1 MATEIKTLEPTQR
14 LAITTQ
20 PQNYVAAFDNLARS
34 DTLMGDL
41 GATIAQQ
48 ASIQY
53 NRKMGLE
60 YGLNPQGDLLPP
72 ITTADK
78 AFQEGY
84 IAQSKNTLS
93 LQANQMFNQAEEEL
107 NKSYKLNQGQ
117 INEYQS
123 QMSKGLE
130 GIMKVAPTE
139 VQTTLGYQYQAQLQN
154 TTSELRKKLIGQ
166 SKSEALDTM
175 RVNDKLT
182 DQNINNLAT
191 SGKIDQASQI
201 YQNKLAQ
208 NQRQYNSGMMTQA
221 EKMASDTSAKI
232 TYYQG
237 LYNNQLVNLSQQ
249 KKGETKES
257 IDQKRG
263 ELLAQFADY
272 RNRPKDIS
280 ADEWT
285 TLGNNTLAFEQHLQ
299 NMQNIQ
305 ANFVMS
311 ALDVKATQG
320 TLTNLDIT
328 SAANTPGVTDTRMNE
343 WMAKF
348 KQKQATQTQ
357 ESRSTNNI
365 LTNYSDSRTWAE
377 TQSDKAKDAAYYQV
391 VDSLNQQT
399 GVPFRTVS
407 PQPMQSEAQAAA
419 MAGGPVP
426 AFNRTISALSRTLDP
441 TEMRSAVNAYYD
453 VKLRSPGN
461 LYGLD
466 KNVVQRLEAFKAI
479 RDNNPGMSDQE
490 ALQKVRVAE
499 TRDEKQKALI
509 QENWQEQMLGQ
520 KGQIATYG
528 DKVRKTREILGI
540 KKGLLSIGPATPM
553 LNENNITS
561 NMMNIWKSNY
571 DFVGDIEEAKSMTQ
585 ETAKTIFGP
594 SKVNGGEF
602 VSMYPLEKMS
612 GIENSHFFFQR
623 DIAQQLTDK
632 FQAKKDAFMKGEVST
647 YYRVKSPEN
656 YDLETMTQDKYNK
669 IIKNAEPMVI
679 ETVGFKDGKEQV
691 IDEADLIT
699 DISQETQLSYDPASP
714 VSGDYDLALSHK
726 NGSSFML
733 PHYGPK
739 NALQMTYSPNFQ
751 KVKNEYTLMFSKF
764 GSKPMSNTEEIMAY
778 VEKLRG
784 KVALPEIDMNL
795 PEINTDL
802 LKPKLP
808 ELNLNLPGPKEKK
821 VDTKKHTY
829 LF

>member
-1 MATEIKTLEPTQR
+1 MATEIQTLEPTQR
-14 LAITTQ
+14 LSITTQ
-20 PQNYVAAFDNLARS
+20 PQNYVAAMDNLARS
-34 DTLMGDL
+34 DTLIGDL

-107 NKSYKLNQGQ
+107 NKSYKLNQSQ
-117 INEYQS
+117 INDYQA

-130 GIMKVAPTE
+130 SIMKVAPTE
-139 VQTTLGYQYQAQLQN
+139 VQATLGYQYQAQLQN
-154 TTSELRKKLIGQ
+154 STSELRKKLISQ

-191 SGKIDQASQI
+191 SGKIDQAAQI

-208 NQRQYNSGMMTQA
+208 NQRQYNSGMMTES
-221 EKMASDTSAKI
+221 EKIASDTSAKI

-237 LYNNQLVNLSQQ
+237 LYNNQLVNLAQQQ
-249 KKGETKES
+249 KGATKES
-257 IDQKRG
+257 IDQKKG
-263 ELLAQFADY
+263 EFLAQFADY
-272 RNRPKDIS
+272 KNKPKDIS

-285 TLGNNTLAFEQHLQ
+285 NLGNNTLAFEQHLQ

-343 WMAKF
+343 WLAKY
-348 KQKQATQTQ
+348 KQTKATQTQ
-357 ESRSTNNI
+357 QNQFTTDLLS
-365 LTNYSDSRTWAE
+365 NYSDSRTWAE

-407 PQPMQSEAQAAA
+407 PQPMQNEAQAAA

-426 AFNRTISALSRTLDP
+426 AFIRTISALSRTLDP
-441 TEMRSAVNAYYD
+441 AEMRSAVNAYYD
-453 VKLRSPGN
+453 VKLRNPGN
-461 LYGLD
+461 IYGLD

-490 ALQKVRVAE
+490 ALQKIRVAE
-499 TRDEKQKALI
+499 TRDEKQKALL
-509 QENWQEQMLGQ
+509 QENWQEQMLGP
-520 KGQIATYG
+520 KGQIATYA
-528 DKVRKTREILGI
+528 DKVRQTRDILGI
-540 KKGLLSIGPATPM
+540 KTGLFSIGKSTPM

-561 NMMNIWKSNY
+561 NVMNIWKSNY
-571 DFVGDIEEAKSMTQ
+571 DFDGDIEEAKSMTA
-585 ETAKTIFGP
+585 EAAKTIFGP
-594 SKVNGGEF
+594 SKVNGAEF
-602 VSMYPLEKMS
+602 ISMYPLEKMS

-623 DIAQQLTDK
+623 DIAQQLTQK
-632 FQAKKDAFMKGEVST
+632 FQDKKDAFMRGEVST
-647 YYRVKSPEN
+647 YYRVKNSEN

-679 ETVGFKDGKEQV
+679 ETIGFKDGKEQV

-699 DISQETQLSYDPASP
+699 DISQETQLSYDPANP
-714 VSGDYDLALSHK
+714 ASGDYDLALSHK

-751 KVKNEYTLMFSKF
+751 KVKNEYTMMFSKF

-778 VEKLRG
+778 VAKLKG
-784 KVALPEIDMNL
+784 GISLPEID
-795 PEINTDL
+795 
-802 LKPKLP
+802 
-808 ELNLNLPGPKEKK
+808 LNLPKAKERKI
-821 VDTKKHTY
+821 DTKKHTY
-829 LF
+829 QF

>member
-14 LAITTQ
+14 LSITTQ
-20 PQNYVAAFDNLARS
+20 PQNYVGAFDNLARS

-53 NRKMGLE
+53 NKKMGLD

-107 NKSYKLNQGQ
+107 NKSYKLNQNQ
-117 INEYQS
+117 INDYQA

-139 VQTTLGYQYQAQLQN
+139 VQATLGYQYQAQLQN
-154 TTSELRKKLIGQ
+154 STSELRKKLISQ

-191 SGKIDQASQI
+191 TGKIDQAAQI

-208 NQRQYNSGMMTQA
+208 NERQYNSGMMTQA

-237 LYNNQLVNLSQQ
+237 IYNNKLVNLAQQ

-257 IDQKRG
+257 IDQKKG

-272 RNRPKDIS
+272 SNKPKDIS

-305 ANFVMS
+305 ANFVMT
-311 ALDVKATQG
+311 ALDVKAAQG
-320 TLTNLDIT
+320 SLTNLDIT
-328 SAANTPGVTDTRMNE
+328 NAANTPGVTDTRMNE
-343 WMAKF
+343 WLAKF
-348 KQKQATQTQ
+348 KQTKAKENQQFQFTTDLL
-357 ESRSTNNI
+357 S
-365 LTNYSDSRTWAE
+365 NYSDSRKWAE
-377 TQSDKAKDAAYYQV
+377 IQSDKAKDAAYYQM
-391 VDSLNQQT
+391 VDYYNKQS
-399 GVPFRTVS
+399 GVPFRNVT
-407 PQPMQSEAQAAA
+407 PMPLQNEAQAAA
-419 MAGGPVP
+419 IAGGPVP
-426 AFNRTISALSRTLDP
+426 AFNRTLSALSRTLDP
-441 TEMRSAVNAYYD
+441 NEMRSAVNAYYD
-453 VKLRSPGN
+453 VKLRNPGN

-466 KNVVQRLEAFKAI
+466 KSVVQRLSSFKAI

-490 ALQKVRVAE
+490 ALQRVRLAE
-499 TRDEKQKALI
+499 NRDEKQKALI
-509 QENWQEQMLGQ
+509 EQNWQEQMLGP

-528 DKVRKTREILGI
+528 DKVKKTREILGI
-540 KKGLLSIGPATPM
+540 EKKLLSIGRATPM
-553 LNENNITS
+553 LNENNITA
-561 NMMNIWKSNY
+561 NIMNIWKSNY
-571 DFVGDIEEAKSMTQ
+571 VFDGDIENSKSMTMDA
-585 ETAKTIFGP
+585 AKTIFGP

-602 VSMYPLEKMS
+602 ISMYPLEQMS

-623 DIAQQLTDK
+623 DIAQQLTQK
-632 FQAKKDAFMKGEVST
+632 FQDKKDAFLRGEVTT
-647 YYRVKSPEN
+647 YYRIKNPEY
-656 YDLETMTQDKYNK
+656 YDLESMTQNKYNN
-669 IIKNAEPMVI
+669 IIKNAEPIVI
-679 ETVGFKDGKEQV
+679 ETVSLKNGKEEV

-699 DISQETQLSYDPASP
+699 DISQETQLSYDPATP

-726 NGSSFML
+726 SGSSFML

-739 NALQMTYSPNFQ
+739 SALQMTYSPNFQ
-751 KVKNEYTLMFSKF
+751 KVKNESTLMFSKF

-784 KVALPEIDMNL
+784 KISLPDVNL
-795 PEINTDL
+795 NLLKPELPNINPDL

-808 ELNLNLPGPKEKK
+808 EINLDLLK
-821 VDTKKHTY
+821 TKKNKD
-829 LF
+829 